1 MTWKTLRM
9 STRCKHFIYI
19 ISFNPPNTLGGGHHH
34 YPQLLQMRKLRLGEI
49 RQPHSASKG
58 LNLGVESTSDLHAIN
73 YYTFCFK

>member
-1 MTWKTLRM
+1 MTWKTLRI

-49 RQPHSASKG
+49 RQPHSARKG